1 MQFEPKHFAPL
12 SAGGIKLDETGT
24 VAYQAGPAPE
34 DTYVYTPRAILALN
48 VAIATNRPLLVSG
61 EPGSGKSTL
70 AKNAAA
76 ILRRWYYKETIT
88 SRTRASDLLWT
99 FDALRRLN
107 DAITP
112 DPNHPLLDKRCYV
125 DPGTLWWAFDPAS
138 AHYRGTEVE
147 IPEDQRPRDKG
158 EQPGGGGD
166 GRAVVLLDEIDKADP
181 DVPNDLLEP
190 FDIKSFTVRETNDK
204 ITAKRAVLLILT
216 TNGERELPPAFL
228 RRCLTFTLD
237 PPDEAW
243 FVRIANQ
250 RYGEKDASLHTAV
263 AAKVMELRQA
273 AARAGLREPSTG
285 EYLDA
290 LQVCRDLG
298 INPDSPDSQAW
309 VWTNIAE
316 SVLWKHARVPQATAE
331 LDK

>member
-1 MQFEPKHFAPL
+1 MKFEPKHFAPL
-12 SAGGIKLDETGT
+12 SAGGIELDEEGT

-34 DTYVYTPRAILALN
+34 DVYVYTPRTILALN
-48 VAIATNRPLLVSG
+48 VAITTNRPLLISG

-76 ILRRWYYKETIT
+76 VLRRWFYKETIT

-99 FDALRRLN
+99 FDALRRLS
-107 DAITP
+107 DASTP
-112 DPNHPLLDKRCYV
+112 NQSLLDKRYYV

-138 AHYRGTEVE
+138 AHHRGTEGE
-147 IPEDQRPRDKG
+147 IPENQRPRERGK
-158 EQPGGGGD
+158 QSGGD

-190 FDIKSFTVRETNDK
+190 FDVKSFTVRETNDTV
-204 ITAKRAVLLILT
+204 TARREVLLILT

-228 RRCLTFTLD
+228 RRCVTLTLD

-250 RYGEKDASLHTAV
+250 RHGEKGALLHTAV
-263 AAKVMELRQA
+263 ATEVMKLRQA

-298 INPDSPDSQAW
+298 INPDSQAW
-309 VWTNIAE
+309 RNVTE
-316 SVLWKHARVPQATAE
+316 SVLWKHAGVPQATGD